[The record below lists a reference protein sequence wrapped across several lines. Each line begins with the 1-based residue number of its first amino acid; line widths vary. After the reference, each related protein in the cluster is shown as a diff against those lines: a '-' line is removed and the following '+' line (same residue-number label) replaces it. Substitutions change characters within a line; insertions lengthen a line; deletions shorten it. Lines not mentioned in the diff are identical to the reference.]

1 MHVLNSFHSALASL
15 GHSAPASAETPQP
28 AAVPTPSTIPPQ
40 ETDSAGPNRQASS
53 LTYRRSERTTLY
65 IQTQEGDVVRLK
77 FSSREATSLETA
89 SERGGGIE
97 TTELSLQTRTAS
109 KLSVRV
115 RGDLNAEEL
124 AAIVDTINQAVE
136 LADDFFGGDVQAAFQ
151 SAAAFDI
158 DGEQLAMVTLKMR
171 MKERLTYTAVGFVGP
186 SVAAASGTGPTA
198 LPSVP
203 DTSVEAENPAPQ
215 STEPSAEPSAEPGAE
230 PSAEPGAEEP
240 TGGAEAGAAVAR
252 HHALNAVGDFLGR
265 ILAALSA
272 DEAESPAHSLHT
284 SLKIRIVQSTF
295 LTLALTRTEEPLQ
308 ELAIETLDALAEQEQ
323 EPVSHV
329 A

>member
-1 MHVLNSFHSALASL
+1 MHVLSSFHSALASL

-89 SERGGGIE
+89 YERGGGIE

-215 STEPSAEPSAEPGAE
+215 STEPSAEPGAE
-230 PSAEPGAEEP
+230 PATEEP

>member
-1 MHVLNSFHSALASL
+1 MHVLSSFHSALASL
-15 GHSAPASAETPQP
+15 GHSAHASAETPQP
-28 AAVPTPSTIPPQ
+28 AAVPALSTSPPQ

-77 FSSREATSLETA
+77 FSSREATSLETTY
-89 SERGGGIE
+89 ERGGGIE

-158 DGEQLAMVTLKMR
+158 DGEQLARVTLKMR
-171 MKERLTYTAVGFVGP
+171 MKERLTYTAVGFIGP
-186 SVAAASGTGPTA
+186 SVAAASGTGPTV

-215 STEPSAEPSAEPGAE
+215 STEPSAEPGAEPGAE
-230 PSAEPGAEEP
+230 AP

-272 DEAESPAHSLHT
+272 DEAESPAHSLHA